1 MTAVV
6 LAALLWLGQQLPKP
20 PDREPYEV
28 VIVDGETAVD
38 MTYEPARDQHKLA
51 APQSW
56 CLTARRSEPLLRD
69 ARRIADGEDLILGL
83 NLPKVPASRIRVVR
97 TESVCEAAAR
107 VFDRNWFGGGNASI
121 DTHTTFEPVLV
132 VEVGAIYLVGLRR
145 DPGEPFVVVALDHQM
160 NDVGNYGEGL

>member
-1 MTAVV
+1 MSALA

-38 MTYEPARDQHKLA
+38 MTYVPERDQHKLA
-51 APQSW
+51 APKSW

-69 ARRIADGEDLILGL
+69 ARRIAGGEDLLLGL
-83 NLPKVPASRIRVVR
+83 TLPKLPAGRIRVVR
-97 TESVCEAAAR
+97 QESACEAAAR

-121 DTHTTFEPVLV
+121 DTHTTFAPVLV
-132 VEVGAIYLVGLRR
+132 IEVGSIYLVGLRR
-145 DPGEPFVVVALDHQM
+145 EPGEPFVVVALDRQM
-160 NDVGNYGEGL
+160 NEVGSFGEGL